1 MNWSSLSK
9 ALHVFGWAWVYP
21 VEIRFRFLVVFS
33 AAACHLVD
41 RLGDPSYVFFLR
53 ISFNTQICYIGA
65 WYYAVFQFI
74 CAVPHQRLSARPSV
88 LGVFE
93 DDEAGQIARCAD
105 AKAGSYIN

>member
-1 MNWSSLSK
+1 MIIIKLIP
-9 ALHVFGWAWVYP
+9 LHNFIIHIL
-21 VEIRFRFLVVFS
+21 EKN
-33 AAACHLVD
+33 
-41 RLGDPSYVFFLR
+41 